1 MWSAAVREGPGGSG
15 RVRDSATRPGG
26 WSKWQPSP
34 LTVMLVAQ
42 NARLQSRLSAKGAV
56 RESRKLEPK
65 LPTGANDVKAM
76 PRRKDFETAADP
88 DSAWAQAVDDATD
101 NFGRVG
107 RAKTTSHEH
116 DLYMWCFCEYLNRQG
131 FGAYV
136 EEVQPD
142 EPVKFSSSTGRLAPT
157 YESDGTTMRIV
168 APQMLLS
175 YILDMAAGSEET
187 PKGGHPDDRPFCFGK
202 GGMLMPKAR
211 GM

>member
-1 MWSAAVREGPGGSG
+1 MS
-15 RVRDSATRPGG
+15 TC
-26 WSKWQPSP
+26 
-34 LTVMLVAQ
+34 
-42 NARLQSRLSAKGAV
+42 
-56 RESRKLEPK
+56 
-65 LPTGANDVKAM
+65 
-76 PRRKDFETAADP
+76 
-88 DSAWAQAVDDATD
+88 
-101 NFGRVG
+101 
-107 RAKTTSHEH
+107 
-116 DLYMWCFCEYLNRQG
+116 DLYRQG

-142 EPVKFSSSTGRLAPT
+142 QPVKFSSSTGRLAPT

-168 APQMLLS
+168 TPQMLLS